1 MSSYTAAERAL
12 AYWLLRQ
19 WLTRAR
25 AEAGDAVMTWYPVP
39 GVAMTNRSEHRPTLT
54 AGQIIRAEIQSR
66 RLSRIL
72 SRQHELIRV
81 FSSVPPLRSHDYI
94 VSR

>member
-25 AEAGDAVMTWYPVP
+25 AESGDAVMTWYPVP

-54 AGQIIRAEIQSR
+54 AGQRIRAEVQSR
-66 RLSRIL
+66 RLSQIMTRYH
-72 SRQHELIRV
+72 SLIRS
-81 FSSVPPLRSHDYI
+81 FRNIS
-94 VSR
+94 